1 MVEGE
6 QPAREGQVWEEKS
19 FGIQAWS
26 AATLPPITM
35 AMLLTSC
42 PGETRR
48 RPEKNMVLKRLDFLS
63 ETPGSARVSAHDY
76 SLPLDL
82 KCESFSSSFHILTV

>member
-6 QPAREGQVWEEKS
+6 QPAREAQVWEEKS

-26 AATLPPITM
+26 AATLLPITM

-48 RPEKNMVLKRLDFLS
+48 RPEKKNGVKK
-63 ETPGSARVSAHDY
+63 T
-76 SLPLDL
+76 
-82 KCESFSSSFHILTV
+82 